1 MGAAVK
7 LFFTWK
13 GIFNGT
19 YIDQDWKASSTELP
33 RPPRT
38 FEEIVVCYEDSFVWP
53 MSRFVSYL
61 WDF

>member
-13 GIFNGT
+13 GIVNGT
-19 YIDQDWKASSTELP
+19 YIDQDLKASSTELP

-53 MSRFVSYL
+53 MS
-61 WDF
+61 